1 MKKSVK
7 AYAKINLYLDVV
19 SRRDNGY
26 HDIKGIMQKVSL
38 CDTVTLT
45 ITPAEQNEIRITC
58 TNPCVPTDEKNIAY
72 KATAAFLSEF
82 SVGCYKVDIDIEKN
96 IPAAGGLAGG
106 STDAAATLN
115 ILSELLGAPA
125 DKEALM
131 SLASRLGADVPFCLA
146 EGSMITE
153 GIGDILTPVASL
165 ENCFILITNTGES
178 VSTPQAY
185 AKLDEIYGGFC
196 ETCFDADSFNLL
208 CRGLEEKDLAASCA
222 GMYNIFEDVV
232 LRECTLAA
240 GAKKIIGECGA
251 LGAMMSG
258 SGPSVFG
265 IFDSCGAAER
275 ACEKLKS
282 LGYDTHICTPVI

>member
-26 HDIKGIMQKVSL
+26 HNIKGIMQKVSL
-38 CDTVTLT
+38 CDTVTITLT
-45 ITPAEQNEIRITC
+45 PSEQNEISITC
-58 TNPCVPTDEKNIAY
+58 TNPFVPTDEKNIAY
-72 KATAAFLSEF
+72 KAAAAFLSEY
-82 SVGCYKVDIDIEKN
+82 SKNCYKVEIDIEKN

-106 STDAAATLN
+106 STDAAATLK
-115 ILSELLGAPA
+115 ILDELLGHPA
-125 DKEALM
+125 DATALM

-178 VSTPQAY
+178 VSTPRAY

-196 ETCFDADSFNLL
+196 ETCFDADRFNKL
-208 CRGLEEKDLAASCA
+208 CLGLEEKDLTAACE

-232 LRECTLAA
+232 LGECTLAA
-240 GAKKIIGECGA
+240 GAKKLIGECGA

-265 IFDSCGAAER
+265 IFDSYGAAER